1 MNETIA
7 GPILTTEGIP
17 LKVSLQK
24 AERRNKIR
32 AALLVAPLLLFILV
46 TFLIPIGD
54 MSPMGIKN
62 VTSIKSKSGATKR
75 AALIL
80 FLLSAF

>member
-1 MNETIA
+1 MNETTT

-32 AALLVAPLLLFILV
+32 AILLVAPLLLFILFTV
-46 TFLIPIGD
+46 PIFLRILEK
-54 MSPMGIKN
+54 IK
-62 VTSIKSKSGATKR
+62 K
-75 AALIL
+75 
-80 FLLSAF
+80 